1 MTLTFL
7 QKNHPKTKHNK
18 KNVKHSFQKLLFV
31 VLVATACSQNVR
43 EATQNSSKNKLE
55 RPIPNPIESPSS
67 YFEAIKNGTRTKEGK
82 PGEQYWINSANYTI
96 SLNLFPDEK
105 RAEATETITYLN
117 NSPDTLNSIV
127 VNLNLNLHKEGAIR
141 NELNEITGG
150 MPLSLVKINDSILT
164 DTLRK
169 GSRYRIVGTYL
180 TINPGKAILPGE
192 SVNLEFAWSFAI
204 PKEGASGRMGWSQNN
219 LFYLAYF
226 YPQMAVYDDIIGWHT
241 DQFQGTA
248 EFYSDFSDYTVSI
261 EVPGNW
267 LVLGTGE
274 LTNAQEVLADSVNDR
289 MIKGHASD
297 SVVHVINSNH
307 FGYNATKAKVGE
319 SLTWKFNAKNVRDV
333 AFSITKESNW
343 DASRAK
349 VGDLD
354 GDGNTDYTEI
364 NTIWRNDAPR
374 WKNAWQYA
382 QNSIEFMSNFSGLIY
397 PWPHMTSVEAEGI
410 IRGGME
416 YPMMTIISSYTRSSD
431 KNLYGVIAHEL
442 AHMWVPLMLSTN
454 ERRYA
459 WMDEGFTSFHEAQA
473 SKKYFN
479 DPNAENENKRGYLV
493 AARYGIEGEIMRWS
507 DYHYNGW
514 AYGNAS
520 YSKPA
525 TVLTALRGVLGEEVF
540 TKAYLEFM
548 SRWQYK
554 HPYPWDLWAT
564 FEDISGR
571 DLNWFW
577 RSWYFETWTLDQS
590 IESVKETKD
599 GTLITIKDLGNI
611 PMPVLLKVTFEDL
624 TSIEKTISEQVWLK
638 GKRTSTFLVPAGKK
652 VIAVSIDEK
661 RLFPDVNEGNNYWE
675 K

>member
-1 MTLTFL
+1 
-7 QKNHPKTKHNK
+7 
-18 KNVKHSFQKLLFV
+18 VKHQFLKLFFV
-31 VLVATACSQNVR
+31 VLVATACSQNVQ
-43 EATQNSSKNKLE
+43 EATQNSSKKNIE
-55 RPIPNPIESPSS
+55 RPIPYPIEIPSS
-67 YFEAIKNGTRTKEGK
+67 YSEAIESGTRTKEGK
-82 PGEQYWINSANYTI
+82 PGANYWINYANYFI
-96 SLNLFPDEK
+96 SLKLFPDEK
-105 RAEATETITYLN
+105 RAEATETIAYVN
-117 NSPDTLNSIV
+117 NSPDTLNNLV
-127 VNLNLNLHKEGAIR
+127 LNLNLNLHKEGAIR
-141 NELNEITGG
+141 NELNEMTGG
-150 MPLSLVKINDSILT
+150 MPLSLVRVDNIVLSDS
-164 DTLRK
+164 LRK
-169 GSRYRIVGTYL
+169 GPRYRINGTSL
-180 TINPGKAILPGE
+180 TIFPVKPLLPGE
-192 SVNLEFAWSFAI
+192 TVYLDFAWSFAI
-204 PKEGASGRMGWSQNN
+204 PKEGASGRMGWSQDN

-226 YPQMAVYDDIIGWHT
+226 YPQMAVYDDVIGWHT

-248 EFYSDFSDYTVSI
+248 EFYADFSDYTVSI
-261 EVPGNW
+261 KAPGNW
-267 LVLGTGE
+267 LVIGTGN
-274 LTNAQEVLADSVNDR
+274 LTNAQEVLADSVYDR

-297 SVVHVINSNH
+297 SVVHVINSNN
-307 FGYNATKAKVGE
+307 FGYNATKAKVGD
-319 SLTWKFNAKNVRDV
+319 SLTWKFNAENVRDV
-333 AFSITKESNW
+333 AFSITRESNW
-343 DASRAK
+343 DASRAN

-354 GDGNTDYTEI
+354 GDGKTDYTKI
-364 NTIWRNDAPR
+364 NSIWRNDAPK
-374 WKNAWQYA
+374 WKQAWKYA
-382 QNSIEFMSNFSGLIY
+382 QNSIEFMSSFSGLKY

-431 KNLYGVIAHEL
+431 KGLYGVVAHEL
-442 AHMWVPLMLSTN
+442 AHMWVPMMVNNN

-459 WMDEGFTSFHEAQA
+459 WMDEGFTSFHESQA
-473 SKKYFN
+473 SKEYFS

-493 AARYGIEGEIMRWS
+493 AAQYGIEGEIMRWS

-514 AYGNAS
+514 AYGTAS

-525 TVLTALRGVLGEEVF
+525 AVLTTLRGVLGEEVF

-564 FEDISGR
+564 FEDVSGR

-624 TSIEKTISEQVWLK
+624 SFIEKTISEQVWLK
-638 GKRTSTFLVPAGKK
+638 GKRTTTYLSPAGKK

-661 RLFPDVNEGNNYWE
+661 GLFPDIHVGNNFWD